1 MSDERMSARD
11 AGPRPVG
18 LGPRSALGRKKILIF
33 SLSYYPRFVG
43 GAEMAIKEI
52 TDRIDTDE
60 IEFHMI
66 TLRFDSAL
74 PKVEQVGNVLVHRI
88 GFTRPKP
95 SIEDLGRYPLR
106 LNKHL
111 FQFLAAWKALS
122 LHRAHH
128 YDAIWAMM
136 AHSSGIPAVIFK
148 LLRPHV
154 PYILTLQEGDRLEK
168 IERMMVP
175 LWPLFTRVFK
185 RADVVQVISTF
196 LGTWARR
203 RGFTGKLEVIP
214 NGVDVA
220 HFSREEMPAVINEVK
235 DRLGKRMGD
244 VFLVTTSRL
253 VRKNAVD
260 VVIRALPLLPE
271 NVRFIVIGAGPD
283 DLSLKRIAREC
294 QVAERVRFVGEVANT
309 ELPKYLRACDIFI
322 RPSRSEGFGTSFV
335 EAFAAGIPVIAT
347 QEGGIA
353 DFLFDEKR
361 NPDKPITGWA
371 ADMDSSEQVAQAV
384 KDIMA
389 HSEKV
394 RAVVA
399 TAHALAAEKHDW
411 VTIALE
417 MREKVFM
424 RILD

>member
-1 MSDERMSARD
+1 M
-11 AGPRPVG
+11 
-18 LGPRSALGRKKILIF
+18 KNKILIF

-52 TDRIDTDE
+52 TDRIDASE
-60 IEFHMI
+60 IEFHMV

-74 PKVEQVGNVLVHRI
+74 PKIEKIGNVLVHRI
-88 GFTRPKP
+88 GFARARP
-95 SIEDLGRYPLR
+95 SIADLSAYPLR

-122 LHRAHH
+122 LHREHR
-128 YDAIWAMM
+128 YDAVWAMM

-148 LLRPHV
+148 LLHPHV

-185 RADVVQVISTF
+185 RADVIQVISTF
-196 LGTWARR
+196 LGKWARR
-203 RGFTGKLEVIP
+203 RGFAGRLEVVP

-220 HFSREEMPAVINEVK
+220 QFSREVMPAVVNEVK
-235 DRLGKRMGD
+235 DSLSKHMGD
-244 VFLVTTSRL
+244 VLLVTTSRL

-271 NVRFIVIGAGPD
+271 SVHFVVIGVGPEEKA
-283 DLSLKRIAREC
+283 LKRLA
-294 QVAERVRFVGEVANT
+294 QDTGVSNRVQFVGEVANMDI
-309 ELPKYLRACDIFI
+309 PKYLHACDIFV
-322 RPSRSEGFGTSFV
+322 RASRSEGFGSSFV

-361 NPDKPITGWA
+361 NPDKPVTGWA
-371 ADMDSSEQVAQAV
+371 VNTDSSEQVAVAV

-389 HSEKV
+389 HPEKM

-399 TAHALAAEKHDW
+399 TARALAAEKYDW
-411 VTIALE
+411 DIVARD
-417 MREKVFM
+417 MREKIF
-424 RILD
+424 LPLLG

>member
-1 MSDERMSARD
+1 MK
-11 AGPRPVG
+11 
-18 LGPRSALGRKKILIF
+18 KKILIF
-33 SLSYYPRFVG
+33 SLSYYPRFIG

-52 TDRIDTDE
+52 TDRIDDAE
-60 IEFHMI
+60 IEFHMV

-74 PKVEQVGNVLVHRI
+74 PKIERVGNVLVHRI
-88 GFTRPKP
+88 GFTHSHP
-95 SIEDLGRYPLR
+95 SIDDLSRFPLH

-122 LHRAHH
+122 LHRMHS

-148 LLRPHV
+148 LLHPKV
-154 PYILTLQEGDRLEK
+154 PYILTLQEGDKPEK

-185 RADVVQVISTF
+185 RADVIQVISTF
-196 LGTWARR
+196 LGKWARR
-203 RGFTGKLEVIP
+203 RGFAGRLEVIP

-220 HFSREEMPAVINEVK
+220 HFSREEMPAVVNEVK
-235 DRLGKRMGD
+235 DALAKKMGD
-244 VFLVTTSRL
+244 IFLVTTSRL

-260 VVIRALPLLPE
+260 IVISALPLLPE

-283 DLSLKRIAREC
+283 DLSLKRLARERN
-294 QVAERVRFVGEVANT
+294 VAERVRFVGEVPNAD
-309 ELPKYLRACDIFI
+309 LPKYLRACDIFV
-322 RPSRSEGFGTSFV
+322 RPSRSEGLGTSFV

-361 NPDKPITGWA
+361 NPDMPITGWA
-371 ADMDSSEQVAQAV
+371 VDVDSPEQVAQAV
-384 KDIMA
+384 KDIMNNP
-389 HSEKV
+389 EKA

-399 TAHALAAEKHDW
+399 TARALAVEKYDW
-411 VTIALE
+411 NIVALA
-417 MREKVFM
+417 MREKVF
-424 RILD
+424 LPLLG

>member
-1 MSDERMSARD
+1 M
-11 AGPRPVG
+11 
-18 LGPRSALGRKKILIF
+18 RKKILIF

-52 TDRIDTDE
+52 TDRISDV
-60 IEFHMI
+60 EFHMV

-74 PKVEQVGNVLVHRI
+74 PKVEKIGNVLVHRI
-88 GFTRPKP
+88 GFARPKP
-95 SIEDLGRYPLR
+95 SIEDLSRYPLR

-122 LHRAHH
+122 LHRTYR
-128 YDAIWAMM
+128 YDAVWAMM

-148 LLRPHV
+148 LLRSRV

-185 RADVVQVISTF
+185 RADVIQVISTF
-196 LGTWARR
+196 LGKWARR
-203 RGFTGKLEVIP
+203 RGFTGRLEVIP

-220 HFSREEMPAVINEVK
+220 HFSHEDMPSVINEVK
-235 DRLGKRMGD
+235 DGLGKRMGD

-253 VRKNAVD
+253 VRKNALD
-260 VVIRALPLLPE
+260 VVIKALALLPE
-271 NVRFIVIGAGPD
+271 NVRFIVMGAGPD
-283 DLSLKRIAREC
+283 DLSLKRLAREC
-294 QVAERVRFVGEVANT
+294 AVATRVRFVGEVANAD
-309 ELPKYLRACDIFI
+309 LPKYLRACDIFV

-347 QEGGIA
+347 QEGGIT

-361 NPDKPITGWA
+361 NPESPITGWA
-371 ADMDSSEQVAQAV
+371 VDMDSPEQVAQAV
-384 KDIMA
+384 KDIME
-389 HSEKV
+389 HPEKV

-399 TAHALAAEKHDW
+399 TARALATEKYDW
-411 VTIALE
+411 DIVARD
-417 MREKVFM
+417 MREKVF
-424 RILD
+424 LPLLA

>member
-1 MSDERMSARD
+1 MR
-11 AGPRPVG
+11 
-18 LGPRSALGRKKILIF
+18 KILIF
-33 SLSYYPRFVG
+33 SLSYYPRFIG
-43 GAEMAIKEI
+43 GAEMAIREI
-52 TDRIDTDE
+52 TDRIPSSET
-60 IEFHMI
+60 EFHMV
-66 TLRFDSAL
+66 TLRFDSTL
-74 PKVEQVGNVLVHRI
+74 PKTERIGNVLVHRI
-88 GFTRPKP
+88 GFARPNP
-95 SIEDLGRYPLR
+95 SVEDLSRYPLR

-154 PYILTLQEGDRLEK
+154 PYVLTLQEGDRLEK

-185 RADVVQVISTF
+185 RADVIQVISTF
-196 LGTWARR
+196 LGKWARR
-203 RGFTGKLEVIP
+203 RGFTGRLEVIP

-235 DRLGKRMGD
+235 DDLGKRMGD
-244 VFLVTTSRL
+244 VFLTTTSRL

-260 VVIRALPLLPE
+260 VVIKALPLLPE
-271 NVRFIVIGAGPD
+271 NVRFIVIGVGPE
-283 DLSLKRIAREC
+283 DLALKRLAREC
-294 QVAERVRFVGEVANT
+294 GVAERVRFIGEVGNANI
-309 ELPKYLRACDIFI
+309 PKYLKACDIFI

-335 EAFAAGIPVIAT
+335 EAFAVGIPVIAT

-371 ADMDSSEQVAQAV
+371 VDMDSPEQVAQAV

-389 HSEKV
+389 HPEKV

-399 TAHALAAEKHDW
+399 TARALATEKYDW
-411 VTIALE
+411 EIIARD
-417 MREKVFM
+417 MREKVFFP
-424 RILD
+424 LVNK